1 MNRKLGKIQVDW
13 ELVYERPMDLLPI
26 FTKFVPVHIESRPH
40 MRDFVY
46 TGYSEDFRK
55 LAEGESIPTYSVI
68 IDASGQI
75 IQPVTFKE

>member
-26 FTKFVPVHIESRPH
+26 FTKFVPVHVEGRPH

-46 TGYSEDFRK
+46 TGYSEDFRE